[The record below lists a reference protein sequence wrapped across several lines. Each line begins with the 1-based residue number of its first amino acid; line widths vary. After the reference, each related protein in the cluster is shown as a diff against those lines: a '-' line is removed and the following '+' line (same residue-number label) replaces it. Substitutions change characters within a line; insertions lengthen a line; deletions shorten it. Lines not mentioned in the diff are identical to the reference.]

1 MSEFAL
7 LLEFEDNK
15 KNSKLIEALNSKVGK
30 KFTIRRSASKTL
42 IKEVLFDALQMTI
55 ESSDID
61 SVSLMQIS
69 GSKIERVISDADVW
83 SSEYDAILR
92 RLRYDRT
99 LS

>member
-30 KFTIRRSASKTL
+30 KFTIRRSASKAL

-92 RLRYDRT
+92 KLRYDRT

>member
-30 KFTIRRSASKTL
+30 KFTIRRSASKVL

-61 SVSLMQIS
+61 SISLMQIS

>member
-7 LLEFEDNK
+7 LLEFEDNR
-15 KNSKLIEALNSKVGK
+15 KNSKLVDALNSKLGK
-30 KFTIRRSASKTL
+30 KFTIKRSAKMAL

-55 ESSDID
+55 ESSDVDRI
-61 SVSLMQIS
+61 SLLQIS
-69 GSKIERVISDADVW
+69 GSKAERIISDAEVW

-92 RLRYDRT
+92 KIRYDRT

>member
-7 LLEFEDNK
+7 LLEFEDSK

-30 KFTIRRSASKTL
+30 KFTIRRSASKAL

-61 SVSLMQIS
+61 GVSLMQIS

-92 RLRYDRT
+92 KLRYDRT

>member
-15 KNSKLIEALNSKVGK
+15 KNSKLIDALSSKIGK
-30 KFTIRRSASKTL
+30 KFTIKRSTDKAL
-42 IKEVLFDALQMTI
+42 IKEALFDALQMTI

-61 SVSLMQIS
+61 SISLLQIS
-69 GSKIERVISDADVW
+69 GSKVERIISDAELW

-92 RLRYDRT
+92 KIRYDRT